1 MELGKIFLACDRAD
15 AKCEVYEWLWGMVG
29 VLGLRGSLMLRWWL
43 AENSDVWQLA
53 RSPLL
58 ARQAHSHRDLNN
70 NNLTT
75 LPATVFS
82 DLTAL
87 QFL

>member
-1 MELGKIFLACDRAD
+1 
-15 AKCEVYEWLWGMVG
+15 
-29 VLGLRGSLMLRWWL
+29 MLRWWL
-43 AENSDVWQLA
+43 AENSVIWQLA

-58 ARQAHSHRDLNN
+58 AWLAHSHRFLSI

-87 QFL
+87 QQLLVCSFG